1 MHALG
6 CQWLVTRRAHMT
18 SHQGA
23 PTLLAVFAPIPYGAL
38 ADVGVPLVDTRASV
52 LAPVGFAIVP
62 LCCTAWKSEKR
73 LLCMALAKK
82 KRALDD

>member
-82 KRALDD
+82 KKGSR

>member
-1 MHALG
+1 
-6 CQWLVTRRAHMT
+6 MT

-38 ADVGVPLVDTRASV
+38 ADVGVPLVDARASV

-62 LCCTAWKSEKR
+62 LCCTAWKSGKQS
-73 LLCMALAKK
+73 LCMALAKK
-82 KRALDD
+82 KALDD